1 MFIYALNTWSGILL
15 QKSGAVGWSVKH
27 NNTLVSTPLT
37 SSFGSVDRCQVLLEK
52 EISIH
57 KACQPMGAQSDPN

>member
-1 MFIYALNTWSGILL
+1 MGF
-15 QKSGAVGWSVKH
+15 KVRPVGWSVKH
-27 NNTLVSTPLT
+27 SNAMVSTPVT
-37 SSFGSVDRCQVLLEK
+37 SSFGSGQVPSAAEK